1 MAGKGFWAS
10 GAVDPDR
17 QSATRQAILAAAMSH
32 IETTGLT
39 VGIDDAVLDALLLE
53 AGATRSELDDI
64 WPTYHQMLDDV
75 FLTVAE
81 KARDDRADTETL
93 LSTWQYL
100 SSRTDDL
107 LSPNGRR
114 QVLVDVIRTAAEY
127 NFGAVTATG
136 AWRTYAGLSATIL
149 SFPEAESRQRTLDA
163 LRASE
168 MSFVETM
175 EMFYRNV
182 LPTVGYRLKP
192 HFGGDWQ
199 PFVVAAASVIEGLG
213 LIRASVPSLVERPL
227 EIPFNDVVE
236 PWSLA
241 SLAFMGGV
249 DAFVEPD
256 PDYEPHEAIA
266 RLSGGVDVTPSSAE
280 DPQAY

>member
-1 MAGKGFWAS
+1 VAGKGFWNS
-10 GAVDPDR
+10 GAVVPDR
-17 QSATRQAILAAAMSH
+17 QSAARHEVLAAALSH
-32 IETTGLT
+32 IDETGMT
-39 VGIDDAVLDALLLE
+39 VGIDDDALDTLLQN
-53 AGATRSELDDI
+53 AGVKRSEFERS
-64 WPTYHQMLDDV
+64 WSTRQQFLDDV
-75 FLTVAE
+75 FFAMAE
-81 KARDDRADTETL
+81 KAREDRTDTQTL

-107 LSPNGRR
+107 QSPGGRR
-114 QVLVDVIRTAAEY
+114 QVLVDVIRTSAEY

-136 AWRTYAGLSATIL
+136 AWRSYAGLSATIL
-149 SFPEAESRQRTLDA
+149 SFPDLESRQRTIDA

-213 LIRASVPSLVERPL
+213 LIRASVPALVERPL
-227 EIPFNDVVE
+227 EIPVGDTVE

-241 SLAFMGGV
+241 SLSFMGIV
-249 DAFVEPD
+249 DAFIEPD
-256 PDYEPHEAIA
+256 PDYEPDEAIA
-266 RLSGGVDVTPSSAE
+266 RLSGGVDVTPSSNE
-280 DPQAY
+280 DPLGY

>member
-1 MAGKGFWAS
+1 VAGKGFWTSSA
-10 GAVDPDR
+10 AVPDR
-17 QSATRQAILAAAMSH
+17 QSAARQQILSAALAH
-32 IETTGLT
+32 IDETGLT
-39 VGIDDAVLDALLLE
+39 LGIDDVVIESLLAE
-53 AGATRSELDDI
+53 AGVKESELDKV
-64 WPTYHQMLDDV
+64 WPTRQELLDDV
-75 FLTVAE
+75 FFAMAE
-81 KARDDRADTETL
+81 KAREDRTDTQTL

-100 SSRTDDL
+100 SSRADDL
-107 LSPNGRR
+107 LSAGGRR
-114 QVLVDVIRTAAEY
+114 QVLVDVIRTSAEY

-136 AWRTYAGLSATIL
+136 AWRSYAGLSATIL
-149 SFPEAESRQRTLDA
+149 SFPDSPGRQRTLDA
-163 LRASE
+163 LGASE

-227 EIPFNDVVE
+227 EIAGDGPVE
-236 PWSLA
+236 AWSLA
-241 SLAFMGGV
+241 SLAFMGIV
-249 DAFVEPD
+249 DAFIEPD
-256 PDYEPHEAIA
+256 PDYEPYEAIA

-280 DPQAY
+280 DPQGY